1 MNIIDNFLIK
11 SVKNNNIKGVKL
23 TLSLY
28 NALNSFRKFFS
39 KTMSFKNTGS
49 FDINNNQALNQALGY
64 AVKSLDYDVMELL
77 INAGANINAIGSDGI
92 RSVIYNYERALAHEK
107 EVMPVLGKEYLKDY
121 KEKCCLILGEL
132 VINGAM
138 PRNVAE
144 KEKIL
149 NIFKKREGFNEFK
162 EVVKLKL
169 EANSVGNI
177 IPPKKPPRTFEYEP
191 ITMYAEVSNNVIPP
205 KKPPRTFEYKSKST
219 GLDTSLLKE
228 PIYAE
233 VYDTKVSNS
242 LGELNVSEKSIYAEI
257 YDSHKKS
264 TENSSLNDSGY
275 LSISEEPIYCTIDD
289 LSEQKKPAS
298 LKQKEPEQSSEPI
311 YAKVDLFKKRAERKA
326 KDIKAN
332 SGTYHGLVQDK
343 VNDWQE
349 QVKLSA
355 NKPINQQQT
364 NDQKIKTKAG
374 FSVEEIKQKYER
386 RDSGYD
392 SGYDSD
398 TKVEQQL
405 ELGSKTPNS
414 KINSVNIKYGIEKNV
429 CAIK

>member
-1 MNIIDNFLIK
+1 MGIIDNFLIK
-11 SVKNNNIKGVKL
+11 SVKNNDIKGVKL

-39 KTMSFKNTGS
+39 KTMFFKNTGS

-77 INAGANINAIGSDGI
+77 INAGANVNAIGINSIG
-92 RSVIYNYERALAHEK
+92 SVIYKYERALAHEK
-107 EVMPVLGKEYLKDY
+107 RVMHYDLKDY
-121 KEKCCLILGEL
+121 KEKCCFILGEL

-138 PRNVAE
+138 PRNVEE

-149 NIFKKREGFNEFK
+149 NIFKEREGFDEFK
-162 EVVKLKL
+162 EVVKLKF
-169 EANSVGNI
+169 EANSVGNM
-177 IPPKKPPRTFEYEP
+177 IPPKKPPRTFEYE
-191 ITMYAEVSNNVIPP
+191 
-205 KKPPRTFEYKSKST
+205 SKST
-219 GLDTSLLKE
+219 GHGNFLLKE
-228 PIYAE
+228 SIYAE

-264 TENSSLNDSGY
+264 TENSSLDDSGY

-311 YAKVDLFKKRAERKA
+311 YARVDLSKKRAEKKA
-326 KDIKAN
+326 KDVKAN

-355 NKPINQQQT
+355 NKPISQQQT

-405 ELGSKTPNS
+405 ELGSKTPRS
-414 KINSVNIKYGIEKNV
+414 EINSVNIKYGIEKDV
-429 CAIK
+429 CVIK

>member
-1 MNIIDNFLIK
+1 MF
-11 SVKNNNIKGVKL
+11 
-23 TLSLY
+23 
-28 NALNSFRKFFS
+28 
-39 KTMSFKNTGS
+39 FKNTGS

-77 INAGANINAIGSDGI
+77 INAGANVNAIGINSIG
-92 RSVIYNYERALAHEK
+92 SVIYKYERALAHEK
-107 EVMPVLGKEYLKDY
+107 RVMHYDLKDY
-121 KEKCCLILGEL
+121 KEKCCFILGEL

-138 PRNVAE
+138 PRNVEE

-149 NIFKKREGFNEFK
+149 NIFKEREGFDEFK

-169 EANSVGNI
+169 EANSVGNM
-177 IPPKKPPRTFEYEP
+177 IPPKKPPRTFEYKP
-191 ITMYAEVSNNVIPP
+191 ITMYAEVSNNVVPP

-233 VYDTKVSNS
+233 VYDTKISNS
-242 LGELNVSEKSIYAEI
+242 LGELSVSEESIYAEI

-275 LSISEEPIYCTIDD
+275 LSISEEPIYETIDNF
-289 LSEQKKPAS
+289 SEQKKPAS

-311 YAKVDLFKKRAERKA
+311 YARVDLSKKRAERKA
-326 KDIKAN
+326 KGVKAN

-343 VNDWQE
+343 VNDWQ
-349 QVKLSA
+349 VKLNEQSA
-355 NKPINQQQT
+355 NKSISQQQT

-374 FSVEEIKQKYER
+374 FSVEEIRQKYER

-405 ELGSKTPNS
+405 ELAPKSEIGSVS
-414 KINSVNIKYGIEKNV
+414 IEHGVIGSCRYKITDISL
-429 CAIK
+429 

>member
-1 MNIIDNFLIK
+1 MGIIDNFLIE
-11 SVKNNNIKGVKL
+11 SVKNNDIKGVKL

-39 KTMSFKNTGS
+39 KIMFFKNTGLS
-49 FDINNNQALNQALGY
+49 DINNNRALNQALEY

-77 INAGANINAIGSDGI
+77 INAGANVNAIGINSIGI
-92 RSVIYNYERALAHEK
+92 VIYKYESALAHEK
-107 EVMPVLGKEYLKDY
+107 RVMHYDLKDY
-121 KEKCCLILGEL
+121 KEKCCFILGEL

-138 PRNVAE
+138 PRNVEE

-149 NIFKKREGFNEFK
+149 NIFKEREGFDEFR
-162 EVVKLKL
+162 EVVKLKF
-169 EANSVGNI
+169 EVNSVGNM
-177 IPPKKPPRTFEYEP
+177 IPPKKPPRTFEYE
-191 ITMYAEVSNNVIPP
+191 
-205 KKPPRTFEYKSKST
+205 SKST
-219 GLDTSLLKE
+219 GNGNFLLKE

-257 YDSHKKS
+257 YDSQ
-264 TENSSLNDSGY
+264 LDDSGY

-311 YAKVDLFKKRAERKA
+311 YARVDLSKKRAEKKA
-326 KDIKAN
+326 KDVKAN

-343 VNDWQE
+343 VNYWQE

-374 FSVEEIKQKYER
+374 LSVEEIKQKYGR
-386 RDSGYD
+386 RD

-405 ELGSKTPNS
+405 ELGSKTPKS
-414 KINSVNIKYGIEKNV
+414 EINSVNIKYGIEKDV

>member
-11 SVKNNNIKGVKL
+11 SVKNNNIKNVKFA
-23 TLSLY
+23 LSLY
-28 NALNSFRKFFS
+28 DTLNSFRKFTS
-39 KTMSFKNTGS
+39 KTMSLKNTGS
-49 FDINNNQALNQALGY
+49 FDINNPALNQALGY
-64 AVKSLDYDVMELL
+64 AVKSLDCDVMELL
-77 INAGANINAIGSDGI
+77 INSGANVNAIGSDGI
-92 RSVIYNYERALAHEK
+92 RSVIYKYERALAHEK
-107 EVMPVLGKEYLKDY
+107 RVMHYDLKDY
-121 KEKCCLILGEL
+121 KEKCCFILGEL

-138 PRNVAE
+138 PRNAEE

-149 NIFKKREGFNEFK
+149 NIFKEREGFDEFQ

-169 EANSVGNI
+169 EANSVGNM
-177 IPPKKPPRTFEYEP
+177 IPPKKPPRTFEYKP

-219 GLDTSLLKE
+219 DLDTSLLKE

-233 VYDTKVSNS
+233 VYDTKISNS
-242 LGELNVSEKSIYAEI
+242 LGELSVSEESIYAEI

-275 LSISEEPIYCTIDD
+275 LSISEEPIYETIDNF
-289 LSEQKKPAS
+289 SEQKKPTS

-332 SGTYHGLVQDK
+332 SGTYHGSVQDK
-343 VNDWQE
+343 VSNL
-349 QVKLSA
+349 QVKLNEQSA
-355 NKPINQQQT
+355 NKPASQQ
-364 NDQKIKTKAG
+364 IKTKAG
-374 FSVEEIKQKYER
+374 FSVKEIRQNFER
-386 RDSGYD
+386 RD

-405 ELGSKTPNS
+405 DLGSKAPKS
-414 KINSVNIKYGIEKNV
+414 EIGSVSIEHGVIGGFRYKITDISL
-429 CAIK
+429 

>member
-1 MNIIDNFLIK
+1 
-11 SVKNNNIKGVKL
+11 
-23 TLSLY
+23 
-28 NALNSFRKFFS
+28 
-39 KTMSFKNTGS
+39 
-49 FDINNNQALNQALGY
+49 
-64 AVKSLDYDVMELL
+64 MELL

-92 RSVIYNYERALAHEK
+92 RSVIYKYERALAHEK

-138 PRNVAE
+138 LRNVAE

-149 NIFKKREGFNEFK
+149 NIFKEREGFDEFK

-169 EANSVGNI
+169 EANSVGNM
-177 IPPKKPPRTFEYEP
+177 IPPKKPPRTFEYE
-191 ITMYAEVSNNVIPP
+191 
-205 KKPPRTFEYKSKST
+205 SKST
-219 GLDTSLLKE
+219 GHGNFLSKE
-228 PIYAE
+228 SIYAE

-289 LSEQKKPAS
+289 LLEQKKPAS
-298 LKQKEPEQSSEPI
+298 LKQKEPEQLSEPI
-311 YAKVDLFKKRAERKA
+311 YARVDLSKKRAERKA
-326 KDIKAN
+326 KDVKAN

-343 VNDWQE
+343 ANDWQE

-355 NKPINQQQT
+355 NKPISQQQT

-405 ELGSKTPNS
+405 ELGSKTPKS
-414 KINSVNIKYGIEKNV
+414 EINSVNIKYGIEKDV

>member
-1 MNIIDNFLIK
+1 MGIIDNFLIK
-11 SVKNNNIKGVKL
+11 SVKNNDIKGVKL
-23 TLSLY
+23 TLILY
-28 NALNSFRKFFS
+28 DALNSFRKFFS
-39 KTMSFKNTGS
+39 KTMSLKNTGS

-77 INAGANINAIGSDGI
+77 INAGANVNAIGINSIG
-92 RSVIYNYERALAHEK
+92 SVIYKYERALAHEK
-107 EVMPVLGKEYLKDY
+107 RVMHYDLKDY
-121 KEKCCLILGEL
+121 KEKCCFILGEL

-138 PRNVAE
+138 PRNVEE

-149 NIFKKREGFNEFK
+149 NIFKEREGFDEFK

-169 EANSVGNI
+169 EANSVGNM
-177 IPPKKPPRTFEYEP
+177 IPPQ
-191 ITMYAEVSNNVIPP
+191 
-205 KKPPRTFEYKSKST
+205 KPPRTFEYKPKST
-219 GLDTSLLKE
+219 NYDALPSKE

-233 VYDTKVSNS
+233 VYDAKVSNS
-242 LGELNVSEKSIYAEI
+242 LGENGYLSVSEESIYAEI

-264 TENSSLNDSGY
+264 TENLSLEDSGY

-289 LSEQKKPAS
+289 LSEQKKPTS

-311 YAKVDLFKKRAERKA
+311 YARVDLSKKRAERKA

-332 SGTYHGLVQDK
+332 SGTCHGLVQDK
-343 VNDWQE
+343 VNDWQ
-349 QVKLSA
+349 VKLNELSA
-355 NKPINQQQT
+355 NKSISQQQT

-374 FSVEEIKQKYER
+374 FSVEEIRQKYER

>member
-1 MNIIDNFLIK
+1 MGIIDNFLIK
-11 SVKNNNIKGVKL
+11 SVKNNDIKGVKL

-39 KTMSFKNTGS
+39 KTMFFKNTGL

-77 INAGANINAIGSDGI
+77 INAGANVNAIGINSIG
-92 RSVIYNYERALAHEK
+92 SVIYKYERALAHEK
-107 EVMPVLGKEYLKDY
+107 RVMHYDLKDY
-121 KEKCCLILGEL
+121 KEKCCFILGEL

-138 PRNVAE
+138 PRNVEE

-149 NIFKKREGFNEFK
+149 NIFKEREGFDEFK
-162 EVVKLKL
+162 EVVKLKF
-169 EANSVGNI
+169 EANSVGNM
-177 IPPKKPPRTFEYEP
+177 IPPKKPPRTFEYE
-191 ITMYAEVSNNVIPP
+191 
-205 KKPPRTFEYKSKST
+205 SKST
-219 GLDTSLLKE
+219 GNGNFLLKE
-228 PIYAE
+228 SIYAE

-264 TENSSLNDSGY
+264 TENSSLDDSDY

-311 YAKVDLFKKRAERKA
+311 YARVDLSKKRAEKKA
-326 KDIKAN
+326 KDVKAN

-355 NKPINQQQT
+355 NKPISQQQT

-386 RDSGYD
+386 RNSGYD

-405 ELGSKTPNS
+405 ELGSKTPKS
-414 KINSVNIKYGIEKNV
+414 EINSVNIKYGIEKDV